1 MTVRNLL
8 ATTAISVLLANP
20 AGAQEALV
28 TYKSLSPE
36 LALDLARATLADC
49 RKRGFQVS
57 VAVVDRFGV
66 AQVLLRD
73 RFAGPHTISTAS
85 GKAFRAAVEG
95 RGSSRLQRGHQSAQ
109 QSGGQGDK

>member
-57 VAVVDRFGV
+57 VAVVDRTSNPVWVRRTTV
-66 AQVLLRD
+66 ASNVPPPR
-73 RFAGPHTISTAS
+73 S
-85 GKAFRAAVEG
+85 
-95 RGSSRLQRGHQSAQ
+95 
-109 QSGGQGDK
+109 